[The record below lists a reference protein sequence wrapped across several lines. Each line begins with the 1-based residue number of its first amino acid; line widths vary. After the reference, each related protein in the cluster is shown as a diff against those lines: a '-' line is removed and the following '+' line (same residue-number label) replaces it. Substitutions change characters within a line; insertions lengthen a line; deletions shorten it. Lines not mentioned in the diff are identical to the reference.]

1 METTHGELLA
11 QSEPLPDIS
20 NEDEARV
27 AAESSTLD
35 SELTSSSQKAANLSQ
50 DLREV
55 AVRSAIKLSRSQD
68 PTIGSKRLLG
78 DLNRQNNWTLTNKE
92 VRGHL
97 QALKV
102 EAEQQAEQRRQKP
115 PLAQLRSIAG
125 DLYQSIKASKY
136 T

>member
-1 METTHGELLA
+1 METTHGESLA

-35 SELTSSSQKAANLSQ
+35 SELTSSSQKAAKLSQ
-50 DLREV
+50 DLHEV
-55 AVRSAIKLSRSQD
+55 AVRSAIELSRSQD

-78 DLNRQNNWTLTNKE
+78 DLNRKNNWTLTNKE

-97 QALKV
+97 QALK
-102 EAEQQAEQRRQKP
+102 EQAEQRRQKP
-115 PLAQLRSIAG
+115 HPAELRSIAG
-125 DLYQSIKASKY
+125 DLYHSIKASKY